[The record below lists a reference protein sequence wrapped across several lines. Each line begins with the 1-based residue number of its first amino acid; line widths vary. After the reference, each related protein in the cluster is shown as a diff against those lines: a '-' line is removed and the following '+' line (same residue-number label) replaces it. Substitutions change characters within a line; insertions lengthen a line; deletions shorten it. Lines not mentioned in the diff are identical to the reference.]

1 LGLRELKSLLLQ
13 KNNNIEL
20 YTLTGTFPVEFKKY
34 FLYKMKI
41 NITENPVELGKVSA
55 AAAIEGIKKAIAE
68 KGQAN
73 VILATGA
80 SQFETLKNIVLDQ
93 SIDWSK
99 VVMFHLDEYIGLPE
113 TEPASFRK
121 YLKERF
127 LNLVSP
133 LKASYLVNGEND
145 PEAECMRLNEIIAEH
160 PIDVALVGIGE
171 NGHLAFNDPPADFD
185 TELPYIVVN
194 LDEKCRLQQF
204 NEGWFKSLQEVPQQ
218 AISMSI
224 RQICKSKMII
234 CSVPDARKAEAV
246 KNSLE
251 NEVSNNFP
259 ASILQTHSNCIFYLD
274 KPSAALLTKF
284 K

>member
-1 LGLRELKSLLLQ
+1 
-13 KNNNIEL
+13 
-20 YTLTGTFPVEFKKY
+20 
-34 FLYKMKI
+34 MKI
-41 NITENPVELGKVSA
+41 NISENPVELGLASA
-55 AAAIEGIKKAIAE
+55 AASIEGIKNAIA
-68 KGQAN
+68 KNGKAN

-145 PEAECMRLNEIIAEH
+145 PEAECKRLNQIISEH

-204 NEGWFKSLQEVPQQ
+204 NEGWFKSIEEVPKQ

-224 RQICKSKMII
+224 RQICKSKLII
-234 CSVPDARKAEAV
+234 CSVPDLRKAEAV

-251 NEVSNNFP
+251 NEVSNIFP
-259 ASILQTHSNCIFYLD
+259 ASILQIHSNCIFFLD
-274 KPSAALLTKF
+274 KHSASLIKRTNNQ
-284 K
+284 